1 MKCLCLSW
9 LLRFTGEVS
18 GEIFVF
24 VEIHHDPP
32 PFFDHEFPEEI
43 AEIKQ
48 QIQKT
53 EDATR
58 EKVRISMEFLCEVIT
73 IMRDFRIIQNLFMDD
88 IYIVYIVYYI

>member
-1 MKCLCLSW
+1 LD
-9 LLRFTGEVS
+9 
-18 GEIFVF
+18 
-24 VEIHHDPP
+24 EIHHDPP

-58 EKVRISMEFLCEVIT
+58 EKVRISMEF
-73 IMRDFRIIQNLFMDD
+73 FSAK
-88 IYIVYIVYYI
+88 